1 MLKITCNFRK
11 LLFHH
16 LSGCSLQNEEF
27 SMGWPQNGRTS
38 TQDHPG
44 CLHIVQLSHI
54 IFFFIVL
61 FYRCASGF
69 QTFCSLVRS
78 RLSLEQEDF
87 PFRAIFQGN
96 CSLDL
101 LEVMNLQ
108 ELQKNLAAARLLAL
122 QQSQSEQTQFFQQ
135 FRASER
141 ALEQKV
147 GNSNVHH
154 ETTQKELLLIV
165 IIFFIKI
172 LQIEKHVRDLQ
183 KYFAMKGYKFSMLA
197 LYIDVIGYILSMIFV
212 YSCSDRLHVLHT
224 FEFFI
229 S

>member
-1 MLKITCNFRK
+1 MRSFLWDGLKTDEHPPRITRDVYILFSYLTSYFFSLFCFIDVHQAFK
-11 LLFHH
+11 LSARSFALDQAQ
-16 LSGCSLQNEEF
+16 SKK
-27 SMGWPQNGRTS
+27 
-38 TQDHPG
+38 
-44 CLHIVQLSHI
+44 
-54 IFFFIVL
+54 IFL
-61 FYRCASGF
+61 
-69 QTFCSLVRS
+69 
-78 RLSLEQEDF
+78 LEQS
-87 PFRAIFQGN
+87 FRAIAR
-96 CSLDL
+96 SIL

>member
-69 QTFCSLVRS
+69 QTFCSLALDQAQS
-78 RLSLEQEDF
+78 KKIFFLEQS
-87 PFRAIFQGN
+87 FRALAR
-96 CSLDL
+96 SLL